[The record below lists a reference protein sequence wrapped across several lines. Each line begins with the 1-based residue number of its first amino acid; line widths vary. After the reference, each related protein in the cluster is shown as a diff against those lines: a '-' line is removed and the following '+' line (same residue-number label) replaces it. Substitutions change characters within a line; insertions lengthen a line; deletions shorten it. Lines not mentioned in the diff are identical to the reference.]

1 MTLPI
6 YNLELTMWLIM
17 VRSVSTAESE
27 QRACVAAMLSLTDD
41 STVWMWSA
49 EPASEEAAGL

>member
-1 MTLPI
+1 
-6 YNLELTMWLIM
+6 MWLIM